1 MVTRLK
7 NELSES
13 NKKLLFSG
21 FGAGL
26 SWGTVILEMKVPVF
40 SELVEL

>member
-1 MVTRLK
+1 VTRLK
-7 NELSES
+7 DELVETK
-13 NKKLLFSG
+13 KKLLMSG

-26 SWGTVILEMKVPVF
+26 SWGTAILEMNRPVV